1 MSCDV
6 STQILEIPVLGRQF
20 KLGTLYNARTDEI
33 IPGNPLWS
41 ENESKKFE
49 VSRNDGYIYSLI
61 APGLLSDKFQELN
74 VNGSLQIC
82 ILTGMVEPKGPASYL
97 IKKKATYRESSVHV
111 KCYCNTAIRQVPA
124 NQLED
129 NKNSFA
135 NISKIGRNATATHVV
150 SQIQY
155 GSESTFTLT
164 KRFKDA
170 KDGQKVDDQ
179 LAACG
184 SHLLDVLKGNAMA
197 SNGTKSDVECHFQ
210 ADFQLPKNVK
220 APTTYEEAV
229 KFAGHNKLSQ
239 VASDAMGRD
248 ASAGNEPLG
257 VPCIIWLYPLV
268 LLPGSEAAPAVKYE
282 INRTLA
288 SECVRHVQDY
298 DQVQDRLDDMLK
310 DPLVAKLSPL
320 HGKLTHFR
328 EHFNSFREDLNQ
340 KLREMVLN
348 IRCGLDTVP
357 SFKKFLIRFGSEG
370 FAFNPKYLLRWMDEK
385 DKELCAMRK
394 FTDQIDTHQLEYTDK
409 VMLFPVTE
417 MLRKQTGKFTVRFAY
432 QLVFASLARPE
443 PFLDMIKDKT
453 LDSDF
458 TNDIPEAPADNNDVN
473 LWCED
478 KGAIKR
484 IEKEINIFAEL
495 IQEKTDAKSFVF
507 AITAPDKYTEPTP
520 ADLEVNS
527 EFRIAEFRVIINTDD
542 DDDSDSGSSAVLTR
556 RQIQHYG
563 WDALHAVV
571 RHYPVDKLIDIVRLL
586 SDLEVE
592 KSWDKCNP
600 LLALV
605 RFYTKD
611 NLIDFIR
618 LFLERGIDVNCKDL
632 EGWNALMSLCQCY
645 KHNYTYKLMDV
656 VRLFLDSGIDPNCK
670 TKIGNNA
677 LYLLC
682 RNYHK
687 NDLLQ
692 IVELFLESGIDVNCR
707 NNDGWNA
714 LHFVIEYYHE
724 EDMIEFFRMFIQ
736 KGIDVNCKNNDGC
749 NVLLALCRNYGKDN
763 FIDIL
768 NLLLGRGIDINCKD
782 RFGENALHYVST
794 FCCQDYATEIF
805 ELLIQSGIDVN
816 CKNDEGWNALL
827 LLCRNYQKDDLI
839 TEIVEL
845 LVDLGIDV
853 NCKTLD
859 GWNALVALCR
869 YYKRAN
875 LIDVAKLLIK
885 QKVNINY
892 TTFDGCNALLH
903 LCRYYQK
910 DNLYDIAKLLLD
922 NGIDVNC
929 KSHAGL
935 NALHLLCHYGT
946 KKNAME
952 TVRLLIERGIDVNW
966 KAKDGCNALIA
977 LCRECDKESLPEIV
991 KLLLER
997 GVEVNCKD
1005 HEGWNALHFVCRKCP
1020 REHLYAVV
1028 RLLVIWNIDK
1038 SVMTIGM
1045 ASARSF
1051 LLNRYT
1057 EEDVKDVIQML

>member
-1 MSCDV
+1 
-6 STQILEIPVLGRQF
+6 
-20 KLGTLYNARTDEI
+20 
-33 IPGNPLWS
+33 
-41 ENESKKFE
+41 
-49 VSRNDGYIYSLI
+49 
-61 APGLLSDKFQELN
+61 
-74 VNGSLQIC
+74 
-82 ILTGMVEPKGPASYL
+82 MVEPKGSAEYL
-97 IKKKATYRESSVHV
+97 TKKKTTFHESSVYV
-111 KCYCNTAIRQVPA
+111 RCYCNTLIKQVPSS
-124 NQLED
+124 QLED
-129 NKNSFA
+129 SKLSYPNIAKIGKNSA
-135 NISKIGRNATATHVV
+135 AATHVV

-170 KDGQKVDDQ
+170 NEEQKANDQ
-179 LAACG
+179 LAVYG
-184 SHLLDVLKGNAMA
+184 SNLLDVLKGNVMT
-197 SNGTKSDVECHFQ
+197 SNGTKSDVECHFKT
-210 ADFQLPKNVK
+210 DFQLAKNVK
-220 APTTYEEAV
+220 APTTYEEAI
-229 KFAGHNKLSQ
+229 KFAGKFTQFLCDSM
-239 VASDAMGRD
+239 AKGDDGGT
-248 ASAGNEPLG
+248 AGNEPLG
-257 VPCIIWLYPLV
+257 VPCIVWLCPLV
-268 LLPGSEAAPAVKYE
+268 SLPGSDGAPALKYE

-288 SECVRHVQDY
+288 SECVRYAQDY
-298 DQVQDRLDDMLK
+298 DEVEDKLNYMLK
-310 DPLVAKLSPL
+310 DPLVTKLNPF
-320 HGKLTHFR
+320 HEKLKDFR
-328 EHFNSFREDLNQ
+328 QQFTSFREDLN
-340 KLREMVLN
+340 KRLRELLLN
-348 IRCGLDTVP
+348 IRCGQDTVP
-357 SFKKFLIRFGSEG
+357 SFKKFLIRFGNEQ
-370 FAFNPKYLLRWMDEK
+370 FTFNPKRLISWLDEK
-385 DKELCAMRK
+385 HKELCTMRK
-394 FTDQIDTHQLEYTDK
+394 FHDQINTHELEYTDK
-409 VMLFPVTE
+409 VMLFPMTE
-417 MLRKQTGKFTVRFAY
+417 MLSKQTGKFNVRFAY

-443 PFLDMIKDKT
+443 PFLDLMKIHT
-453 LDSDF
+453 LD
-458 TNDIPEAPADNNDVN
+458 TEIQNVENLEAVDNNDK
-473 LWCED
+473 LWCENQ
-478 KGAIKR
+478 GAIKR

-495 IQEKTDAKSFVF
+495 IQEKNDAKGFVF
-507 AITAPDKYTEPTP
+507 AITAPDKYMEPINRS
-520 ADLEVNS
+520 EIEINS
-527 EFRIAEFRVIINTDD
+527 DFRIAEFRVIINTDED
-542 DDDSDSGSSAVLTR
+542 DESDSSVMVTR

-563 WDALHAVV
+563 WDALHTVV

-586 SDLEVE
+586 SDLEIE

-645 KHNYTYKLMDV
+645 KHNYNYKLIDV
-656 VRLFLDSGIDPNCK
+656 VRLFLESGIDINCK

-816 CKNDEGWNALL
+816 SKTDEGWNALL

-845 LVDLGIDV
+845 LIGLGIDV

-875 LIDVAKLLIK
+875 LIDVAKMLIK
-885 QKVNINY
+885 QGININY

-910 DNLYDIAKLLLD
+910 ENLFDIVKLLLD

-946 KKNAME
+946 KKNVIE
-952 TVRLLIERGIDVNW
+952 TVRLLIEKGIDVNW

-977 LCRECDKESLPEIV
+977 LCRECDKENLPEIV

-997 GVEVNCKD
+997 GIEVNCKD

-1028 RLLVIWNIDK
+1028 RLLIIWNIDK
-1038 SVMTIGM
+1038 AVMTIGM

-1057 EEDVKDVIQML
+1057 EEDVKDIIQML